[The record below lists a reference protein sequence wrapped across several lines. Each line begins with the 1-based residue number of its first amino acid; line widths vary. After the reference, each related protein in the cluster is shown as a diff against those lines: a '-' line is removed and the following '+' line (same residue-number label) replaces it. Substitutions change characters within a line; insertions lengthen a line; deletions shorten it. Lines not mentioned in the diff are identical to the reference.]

1 MITNFV
7 ISMLLQLLNFTTFT
21 GVGHL
26 NHISYN
32 LFQVVPVVEEF
43 SKYGVCLN
51 ANTTDIAVGQLG
63 FWLSDLVSAGAL
75 SDDLHTYKAYD
86 DLEAIESFFITNLSN
101 AQGVS
106 SVEFK
111 KYISGNKFGLGRS
124 FGVNFW
130 VWDNLGLGFVLDR
143 GEATLQVLNQSS
155 ENFLLGPRYHF

>member
-32 LFQVVPVVEEF
+32 LFHARPVLEGFYKDSVLLET
-43 SKYGVCLN
+43 
-51 ANTTDIAVGQLG
+51 NTTNIPFSQLG
-63 FWLSDLVSAGAL
+63 FWLSDLESAGAL
-75 SDDLHTYKAYD
+75 SDDLHAYEAYD
-86 DLEAIESFFITNLSN
+86 DLEATESFFITNLSN
-101 AQGVS
+101 AHDKS

-130 VWDNLGLGFVLDR
+130 VWNNLGLGFVLDR
-143 GEATLQVLNQSS
+143 GEAALQVLNQSS
-155 ENFLLGPRYHF
+155 ENFLLGPRYRF

>member
-26 NHISYN
+26 NYISYN
-32 LFQVVPVVEEF
+32 LFQVVPVVEGF

-51 ANTTDIAVGQLG
+51 ANTTDIAVDQLG
-63 FWLSDLVSAGAL
+63 FWLTDLESAGAL
-75 SDDLHTYKAYD
+75 SDDLHTYKVYD
-86 DLEAIESFFITNLSN
+86 DLEATESFFITNLSN
-101 AQGVS
+101 AQDKS
-106 SVEFK
+106 SVELK

-130 VWDNLGLGFVLDR
+130 VWNNLGLGFVLDR
-143 GEATLQVLNQSS
+143 GEAALQVLNQSS
-155 ENFLLGPRYHF
+155 ENFLLGPRYRF

>member
-32 LFQVVPVVEEF
+32 LFQVVPVVEGF

-51 ANTTDIAVGQLG
+51 ANTTGIAVDQLG
-63 FWLSDLVSAGAL
+63 FWLSDPESAGAL
-75 SDDLHTYKAYD
+75 SDDLHTYKTYD
-86 DLEAIESFFITNLSN
+86 DLEATESFFITNLSN
-101 AQGVS
+101 AQDES

-124 FGVNFW
+124 VGVNIW
-130 VWDNLGLGFVLDR
+130 VWEDVGLGFVLDM
-143 GEATLQVLNQSS
+143 GEAALQVLNQSS
-155 ENFLLGPRYHF
+155 ENLLLGPKYRF